1 MKTIILKGQEIKV
14 GSQVRFMDDRHLYTD
29 VKDVIKPVVGQVY
42 TVRGFTKLNGFLLE
56 EIKNVEHN
64 WVNDQG
70 ELDDVA
76 EPGFAV
82 WRFEPAQ
89 PLRKKKIVNI
99 EILPMVEE
107 RLELPS
113 KTRTKVRPK
122 VKDLD
127 FA

>member
-1 MKTIILKGQEIKV
+1 MKTIILKGQEIKI
-14 GSQVRFMDDRHLYTD
+14 GSQVRFMDDRHLYAD

-42 TVRGFTKLNGFLLE
+42 TVRDFTKLNGFLLE
-56 EIKNVEHN
+56 EVKNVEHN

-76 EPGFAV
+76 EPGFAA

-89 PLRKKKIVNI
+89 PLRKKKIVYI

-107 RLELPS
+107 RLELP
-113 KTRTKVRPK
+113 TRTKVRPK

>member
-1 MKTIILKGQEIKV
+1 MKTIILKGQEIKI

-42 TVRGFTKLNGFLLE
+42 TVRDFTKLNGFLLE
-56 EIKNVEHN
+56 EVKNVEHN

-76 EPGFAV
+76 EPGFAA

-107 RLELPS
+107 RLELPT
-113 KTRTKVRPK
+113 KTKVRPN

>member
-14 GSQVRFMDDRHLYTD
+14 GSQVRFIDDRHLYD
-29 VKDVIKPVVGQVY
+29 DCEGIVKPVVGQVY

-56 EIKNVEHN
+56 EVKNVDHR
-64 WVNDQG
+64 WTNDEG
-70 ELDDVA
+70 EIDDVA
-76 EPGFAV
+76 EPGFAA
-82 WRFEPAQ
+82 WRFEPGQ

-113 KTRTKVRPK
+113 KVKVRPK
-122 VKDLD
+122 VEDMEL
-127 FA
+127 A

>member
-1 MKTIILKGQEIKV
+1 MKTIILKGQEIKI

-42 TVRGFTKLNGFLLE
+42 TVRDFTKLNGFLLE
-56 EIKNVEHN
+56 EVKNVEHN

-76 EPGFAV
+76 EPGFAA

-107 RLELPS
+107 RLELP
-113 KTRTKVRPK
+113 TRTKVRPK

>member
-1 MKTIILKGQEIKV
+1 
-14 GSQVRFMDDRHLYTD
+14 MDDRHLYAD

-107 RLELPS
+107 RLELPT
-113 KTRTKVRPK
+113 KTKVRPK

>member
-1 MKTIILKGQEIKV
+1 MKTIILKGQEIKI

-29 VKDVIKPVVGQVY
+29 VKDIIKPVVGQVY
-42 TVRGFTKLNGFLLE
+42 TVRDFTKLNGFLLE
-56 EIKNVEHN
+56 EVKNVEHN

-76 EPGFAV
+76 EPGFAA

-107 RLELPS
+107 RLELPT
-113 KTRTKVRPK
+113 KTKVSPK

>member
-1 MKTIILKGQEIKV
+1 MKTIILKGQEIKI

-42 TVRGFTKLNGFLLE
+42 TVRDFTKLNGFLLE
-56 EIKNVEHN
+56 EVKNVEHN

-76 EPGFAV
+76 EPGFAA

-107 RLELPS
+107 RLELPT
-113 KTRTKVRPK
+113 KTKVRPK

>member
-14 GSQVRFMDDRHLYTD
+14 GSQVRFIDDRHLYD
-29 VKDVIKPVVGQVY
+29 ECEGIVKPEVGKVY
-42 TVRGFTKLNGFLLE
+42 TVRAFTKLNGFYLE
-56 EIKNVEHN
+56 EVKNDERN

-70 ELDDVA
+70 EVDDFA
-76 EPGFAV
+76 EPGFAA

-113 KTRTKVRPK
+113 KTKIKVRPK
-122 VKDLD
+122 VEDLEL
-127 FA
+127 A

>member
-29 VKDVIKPVVGQVY
+29 DNDITKPVVGQVY
-42 TVRGFTKLNGFLLE
+42 TVRGFTKLNGFYLE
-56 EIKNVEHN
+56 EIKNVEQN

-70 ELDDVA
+70 ELDDIA
-76 EPGFAV
+76 EPGFAA

-113 KTRTKVRPK
+113 KTKVRPK
-122 VKDLD
+122 VKDLEL
-127 FA
+127 A

>member
-1 MKTIILKGQEIKV
+1 MKTIILKGQEIKI
-14 GSQVRFMDDRHLYTD
+14 GSQVRFMDDRHLYAD

-42 TVRGFTKLNGFLLE
+42 TVRDFTKLNGFLLE
-56 EIKNVEHN
+56 EVKNVEHN

-76 EPGFAV
+76 EPGFAA

-107 RLELPS
+107 RLELPT
-113 KTRTKVRPK
+113 KTKVRPK

>member
-1 MKTIILKGQEIKV
+1 MKTIILKGQEIKI

-42 TVRGFTKLNGFLLE
+42 TVRGFSKLNGFFLE
-56 EIKNVEHN
+56 EVKNVEHN

-76 EPGFAV
+76 EPGFAA

-107 RLELPS
+107 RLELPT
-113 KTRTKVRPK
+113 KTKVRPK

>member
-1 MKTIILKGQEIKV
+1 MKTIILKGQEIKI

-42 TVRGFTKLNGFLLE
+42 TVRGFSKLNGFFLE
-56 EIKNVEHN
+56 EVKNVEHN

-76 EPGFAV
+76 EPGFAA

-107 RLELPS
+107 RLELP
-113 KTRTKVRPK
+113 TKVRPK

>member
-1 MKTIILKGQEIKV
+1 MKTIILKGQEIKI
-14 GSQVRFMDDRHLYTD
+14 GSQVRFMDDRHLYAD

-42 TVRGFTKLNGFLLE
+42 TVRDFTKLNGFLLE
-56 EIKNVEHN
+56 EVKNVEHN
-64 WVNDQG
+64 WVNVQG

-76 EPGFAV
+76 EPGFAA

-107 RLELPS
+107 RLELP
-113 KTRTKVRPK
+113 TRTKVRPK

>member
-1 MKTIILKGQEIKV
+1 MKTIILKGQEIKI

-42 TVRGFTKLNGFLLE
+42 TVRGFSKLNGFFLE
-56 EIKNVEHN
+56 EVKNVEHN

-76 EPGFAV
+76 EPGFAA

-107 RLELPS
+107 RLELP
-113 KTRTKVRPK
+113 TKVRPK
-122 VKDLD
+122 VKDLEL
-127 FA
+127 A

>member
-14 GSQVRFMDDRHLYTD
+14 GSQVRFIDDRHLYD
-29 VKDVIKPVVGQVY
+29 DCKGIVKPVVGQVY

-56 EIKNVEHN
+56 EVKNVDHS
-64 WVNDQG
+64 WTNDEG
-70 ELDDVA
+70 EIDDVA
-76 EPGFAV
+76 EPGFAA
-82 WRFEPAQ
+82 WRFEPGQ

-113 KTRTKVRPK
+113 KVKVRPK
-122 VKDLD
+122 VEDMEL
-127 FA
+127 A